1 MSLEKLTLEE
11 KLELAIET
19 ARAAKEEAEKAR
31 LAAEK
36 AQAFGEIVSVWAA
49 HAYGYNAQR
58 QREEIETYWASE
70 PEHDDIMY
78 AHGDSGFVGKQRVLD
93 YYAGGN
99 EIMNTK
105 KLEIMSEVLPG
116 VKNTPEFYGIGD
128 LVIRL
133 QTTPYIVI
141 ADDCKT
147 AKGIFWT
154 LGFNSENTKEGQP
167 KCDLML
173 GKDIVDFVKEA
184 DGWKIWHYRDTADM
198 GFGVPNSV
206 LEGKS
211 NMARTVGAAFPPPNR
226 VICPLAP
233 GKKPQIMP
241 DMDHELTMDELPKD
255 GAEAGGPLGRKINYY
270 VASENPQLPKPYAA
284 WDEDMSLAK
293 PWEE

>member
-1 MSLEKLTLEE
+1 MTLEE
-11 KLELAIET
+11 KIDLALKT
-19 ARAAKEEAEKAR
+19 AQEAKEEAEKGR

-58 QREEIETYWASE
+58 QREEIEKYWASE

-78 AHGDSGFVGKQRVLD
+78 AHGESGFVGRDYVTK

-99 EIMNTK
+99 EIMNDK

-116 VKNTPEFYGIGD
+116 VENTPEFYGIGD

-154 LGFNSENTKEGQP
+154 LGFNSENTKEGKP
-167 KCDLML
+167 KCDLMV
-173 GKDIVDFVKEA
+173 GKDVVDFVKEA
-184 DGWKIWHYRDTADM
+184 DGWKIWHYRDSHDM

-211 NMARTVGAAFPPPNR
+211 NMARTVAAAFPPANR
-226 VICPLAP
+226 VITPLVP
-233 GKKPQIMP
+233 GKKPHVMP
-241 DMDHELTMDELPKD
+241 EIDHELTMDEMPE
-255 GAEAGGPLGRKINYY
+255 GENGPFGPGINYY
-270 VASENPQLPKPYAA
+270 VASENPPLPERYAT
-284 WDEDMSLAK
+284 WSDDISYAK
-293 PWEE
+293 PWEGEL